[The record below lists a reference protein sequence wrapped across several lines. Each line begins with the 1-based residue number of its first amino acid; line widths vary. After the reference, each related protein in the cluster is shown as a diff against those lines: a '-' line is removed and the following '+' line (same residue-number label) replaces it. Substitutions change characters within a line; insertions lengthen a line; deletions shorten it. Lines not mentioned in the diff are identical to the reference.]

1 MRARILGTG
10 RRVPEKVLTNHDL
23 ERIVDTSDEWIKTR
37 TGIEERRVLAEGEQC
52 SDLVAEAGRE
62 AIERAGLTPEQIDV
76 LLVATATPDT
86 VFPATAAWAQPKL
99 GLRNIPVFDLSA
111 ACSGWLYGYI
121 VADGLICAGTAK
133 HVLVVGAEALS
144 RSLNWH
150 DRNTCVLFGDGAGAT
165 VIGPNGDPRSGLIA
179 HTWGADGRLTELLY
193 QPAGGT
199 RMQASEETV
208 AKSLHAIHMAGNEVY
223 KHAVRAM
230 HTGVESVMKKTG
242 VSVDDIT
249 LFIPHQANMRIMT
262 AAAERA
268 GLPLEKLYVTIHKY
282 GNISAASIPISLYD
296 AEEEGRLRKGD
307 LVLTAAFGAGFTWAA
322 ALFRW

>member
-10 RRVPEKVLTNHDL
+10 RRVPDRVLTNHDL
-23 ERIVDTSDEWIKTR
+23 ERMVDTSDEWIKAR
-37 TGIEERRVLAEGEQC
+37 TGIVERRVLAEDEQC

-62 AIERAGLTPEQIDV
+62 AIERAGLKPEEIDV
-76 LLVATATPDT
+76 LIVATATPDT

-99 GLRNIPVFDLSA
+99 GLRNVPVFDLSA

-133 HVLVVGAEALS
+133 HVLVVGAEALT
-144 RSLNWH
+144 RSLNWK

-165 VIGPNGDPRSGLIA
+165 VIGPNGDPRSGLLA

-208 AKSLHAIHMAGNEVY
+208 AKGLHAVHMAGNEVY

-230 HTGVESVMKKTG
+230 HTGVESVMSKTG
-242 VSVDDIT
+242 VAVDEIA

-268 GLPLEKLYVTIHKY
+268 GVPPEKLYVTIHKY

-296 AEEEGRLRKGD
+296 AEQEGRLKKGD